1 MHFRHHRSVVW
12 LALAAGLVSA
22 FLVMPAQVAQHVVTL
37 IDPQLPIEEVWQQ
50 QSFGEPTRYR
60 LRGIDGRSVIE
71 AAGEASAAGLFRD
84 VDLVVAEYPIVEWT
98 WRVDRLPEKADLR
111 SEEADDVGAS
121 VYFIFGRPGFFGSQP
136 PTLAYAWTG
145 AATPEGS
152 VVVSPRHPGTLR
164 VIVLQSGTANLGR
177 WVVERRNLI
186 EDYRRA
192 FGEDP
197 PKRVEAIAIW
207 SDSDQTGESVQAF
220 YGRMLALPQ
229 P

>member
-1 MHFRHHRSVVW
+1 M
-12 LALAAGLVSA
+12 
-22 FLVMPAQVAQHVVTL
+22 
-37 IDPQLPIEEVWQQ
+37 
-50 QSFGEPTRYR
+50 
-60 LRGIDGRSVIE
+60 
-71 AAGEASAAGLFRD
+71 
-84 VDLVVAEYPIVEWT
+84 
-98 WRVDRLPEKADLR
+98 
-111 SEEADDVGAS
+111 
-121 VYFIFGRPGFFGSQP
+121 
-136 PTLAYAWTG
+136 
-145 AATPEGS
+145 
-152 VVVSPRHPGTLR
+152 VVSPRHPGTLR
-164 VIVLQSGTANLGR
+164 VIVLQSGTAKLGR